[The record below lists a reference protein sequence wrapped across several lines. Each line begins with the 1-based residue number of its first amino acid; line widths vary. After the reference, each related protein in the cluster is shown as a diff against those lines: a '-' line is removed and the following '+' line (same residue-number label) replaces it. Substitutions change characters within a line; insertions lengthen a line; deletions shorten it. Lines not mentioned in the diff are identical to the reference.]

1 MKNIKS
7 FCLICYFI
15 LFTIGCT
22 TFNISATDN
31 NVLVDARDGLTFE
44 SIIKKTKESVV
55 LLSTNPNTDPSIA
68 PNQNAMCSGIIID
81 DIGRVLTNFHCVY
94 KQDYIKLFY
103 HDQSDWQTYDVN
115 VIGID
120 PLADLALLEVIG
132 KETPKSFLKF
142 AKDADKIK
150 DGTEVFAMG
159 HPMGMVWTIT
169 KGIISSTERFAR
181 HPYIKAIQTDAA
193 INQGNSGGPLL
204 NMRGEVVGINSLL
217 VSKAGQN
224 AGVGIAIRGDVVKKS
239 YESMLETG
247 KVDRP
252 AIGVMIRDLSMV
264 LDRKKLLTEFPKQ
277 DSKNIPNTFG
287 LIITDDKE
295 IPKGLK
301 AFDTIIGINNVMVN
315 SGLQFSDELGKYKI
329 NDVITL
335 TIIRK
340 QKFLKVHVPLKIFPV
355 PVDKL
360 YGKR

>member
-1 MKNIKS
+1 MKNIKF
-7 FCLICYFI
+7 FCLICYIF

-31 NVLVDARDGLTFE
+31 NVLVDARDGLNFE
-44 SIIKKTKESVV
+44 TIIKKTKESVV

-68 PNQNAMCSGIIID
+68 PKQNAMCSGVVVD

-103 HDQSDWQTYDVN
+103 HDESDWQSYDVN

-132 KETPKSFLKF
+132 KEAPKSFLKF
-142 AKDADKIK
+142 AKDADKIE

-169 KGIISSTERFAR
+169 KGIISSTERYAR

-193 INQGNSGGPLL
+193 INKGNSGGPLL
-204 NMRGEVVGINSLL
+204 NMKGEIVGINALI
-217 VSKAGQN
+217 VSRISEN
-224 AGVGIAIRGDVVKKS
+224 AGVGLAIRGDIVKSS
-239 YESMLETG
+239 YESMLDTG
-247 KVDRP
+247 KVERP
-252 AIGVMIRDLSMV
+252 AIGVMIKDLSTV
-264 LDRKKLLTEFPKQ
+264 LNREKLLTEFSKQ
-277 DSKNIPNTFG
+277 DPKNLPNTFG
-287 LIITDDKE
+287 LLITEDKD
-295 IPKGLK
+295 IPEGLK
-301 AFDTIIGINNVMVN
+301 SFDTIVGINNVMVN

-340 QKFLKVHVPLKIFPV
+340 RKFLKVYVPLKIFPV
-355 PVDKL
+355 PVDAM